1 MASIDKKIVEMQ
13 LDNKNFESNAKNT
26 LSTVERMKKVMDF
39 GKVGE
44 SLSGVGKAASGI
56 DMSSISSAAET
67 VTGRLSTLGIVGV
80 TALMNIT
87 NSAIDAGAQLLK
99 SLTVTPITQGFA
111 EYELKMGSIQ
121 TIMASTGAPLDAV
134 NDKLEELNLYAD
146 KTIYSF
152 SDMTSNIGK
161 FTNAGV
167 GLDDA
172 VAAIQGVSNVAAVS
186 GANANEASRAMYNF
200 AQALSAGHVKLIDWK
215 SIENANMATVEF
227 KTQLMESAVAAGTLE
242 KRADGMYNVLST
254 NSSGKTMK
262 TAISATSNFNES
274 LEYQWMTTNALVGT
288 LGDYADETTEIGK
301 KAFAAAQDVK
311 TFTQLIDTLQEAV
324 GSGWGATFELLV
336 GDFEEAKTLFTDMSD
351 AFGGAIGRSADARN
365 EMLKG
370 WKDLGG
376 RTVLI
381 EAIGKLFN
389 NLTHIISAIA
399 EGFREIFP
407 KQTAEGLYA
416 LTKGFADFIDK
427 LWLNDM
433 ALEAIYNTS
442 KGFFSILKL
451 ITSVVGVLFKGFGGL
466 VSALTP
472 LLRGLLTISGA
483 LGDFIAT
490 GTSVINLTDL
500 MNTAFEY
507 LSLGVK
513 TAATWISNAFAGI
526 GDTVNKWTSFI
537 KIDTST
543 MADAFESDTKRMT
556 FSLDPVKEGFMK
568 VWTVIKNVYDKIRPV
583 LKAIGDVI
591 AMAFTAVTTVLS
603 NLFAG
608 FSALDFENVLNV
620 GVFTAV
626 GLGIK
631 KFFDTLNGPAESITK
646 MMDSLS
652 NILDG
657 VRKSFEAWQ
666 QNLQA
671 KTLMKIALS
680 IAILAA
686 SLWVLSTI
694 PSEKLL
700 QSLGAIGGLF
710 VALFSSLAI
719 FSKIMK
725 AGGLEGMGK
734 VAASMILLS
743 IAVLILAGA
752 VKKLSDIPW
761 TSLVK
766 GLGALVVIMASLV
779 ATSKYL
785 SKDASEIAKV
795 SAALVIF
802 GLAIAA
808 IAKSVKT
815 LGAMSWE
822 ELLKGLGAITIIIA
836 ELIFVSKALVGN
848 KDMVVAAA
856 NLKSLGAAIVIIALA
871 VKILGGM
878 PINKLIKGLGSVTV
892 VLGALT
898 VAARSLP
905 SDMAARAAGMVV
917 LSTAII
923 ALSVAVQILGRMPI
937 KKLLTGIGGL
947 AAVLTL
953 LVVAV
958 NAISKDVVG
967 IGGIMALAVAVN
979 LLIVPLILLGS
990 MPFNV
995 ITQGLFALAGI
1006 FFILAAA
1013 SMALTPV
1020 APTLLTIAGSFALFG
1035 LAIAGIG
1042 AGVLA
1047 LSVGLVAL
1055 GASAG
1060 VIGAGIVALMGGLV
1074 LGLTVFMKGLGQIV
1088 AAFIDSLGTIVI
1100 GMASTF
1106 LKIVT
1111 NVISMIL
1118 TTIINSTPTI
1128 LGGILE
1134 LLSVVFTTLVEHM
1147 PRFMETG
1154 AQFIMGFLDGLTS
1167 NMSGVIESAS
1177 NLITTFLGA
1186 LTEHLPAIGEAGV
1199 NFLTEILE
1207 GITLGLPAL
1216 VEGAVALVVSFV
1228 ETLTE
1233 QIPLIVTTAVDFIVA
1248 MAQTLIDNLPRIVE
1262 TAVEIIVT
1270 FVTALGD
1277 QLPVIIDAAFKLIID
1292 FANGLADA
1300 IRENTGDL
1308 LAAGVNIVTA
1318 LVEGIVDGVF
1328 KMLPMVWDSAKEIVG
1343 KVVGAIKDGFTWL
1356 KDNGWDIIKNVVN
1369 GILGAVGN
1377 LGKKVWNGAKDIVG
1391 NVLGAIKDG
1400 LTGLWD
1406 AGWDIAKNVVDGILG
1421 GIGKLG
1427 KSVWDGAKSLG
1438 SKMLGGIGNFLG
1450 IASPSKEMFK
1460 IGAWSGEGVV
1470 NGLASMGKSVVKGA
1484 TSLGQKVLDPVNAA
1498 MTSLV
1503 DSIERDVDYQ
1513 PVITPVVNTTEMDK
1527 GLKGIKGAMTKAFDT
1542 TIGNVSV
1549 LSGASRPTRDT
1560 TKPNGQ
1566 NGSTK
1571 GQDNSVTNNNFTLGG
1586 TYHIREESDIHKVAK
1601 ELHNLTKKK
1610 ARA

>member
-67 VTGRLSTLGIVGV
+67 VTGRLSALGIVGV

-99 SLTVTPITQGFA
+99 SLTVTPIAQGFA

-134 NDKLEELNLYAD
+134 NEKLEELNLYAD

-186 GANANEASRAMYNF
+186 GANANEASRGMYNF
-200 AQALSAGHVKLIDWK
+200 AQALSAGHIKLIDWK

-242 KRADGMYNVLST
+242 RGVDGMYNVLST
-254 NSSGKTMK
+254 NSKGGTMK
-262 TAISATSNFNES
+262 TAISATQNFNES
-274 LEYQWMTTNALVGT
+274 LEYQWMTTDALVGT

-336 GDFEEAKTLFTDMSD
+336 GDFEEAKSLFTDMSD

-381 EAIGKLFN
+381 EAVGTLFN
-389 NLTHIISAIA
+389 NLTHIISAVT

-416 LTKGFADFIDK
+416 LTKGFSDLMDK

-442 KGFFSILKL
+442 KGFFTVIKVGVDIIKAFIGGFFKL
-451 ITSVVGVLFKGFGGL
+451 LGALMPVVGGFLNITGAIGEFISSGGEAISITEII
-466 VSALTP
+466 VEAFE
-472 LLRGLLTISGA
+472 LLRKGITKVTTWV
-483 LGDFIAT
+483 GD
-490 GTSVINLTDL
+490 
-500 MNTAFEY
+500 AFSDMGE
-507 LSLGVK
+507 K
-513 TAATWISNAFAGI
+513 I
-526 GDTVNKWTSFI
+526 NKWTSFI
-537 KIDTST
+537 KKDTGDMSET
-543 MADAFESDTKRMT
+543 IGQDSDSIVEKMSPISKAFEAIKTTISNMWSFVKPILSSFKEAIFDT
-556 FSLDPVKEGFMK
+556 FSKVKEVVG
-568 VWTVIKNVYDKIRPV
+568 
-583 LKAIGDVI
+583 G
-591 AMAFTAVTTVLS
+591 
-603 NLFAG
+603 LFAG
-608 FSALDFENVLNV
+608 FTTEDAANVLNLSV
-620 GVFTAV
+620 LT
-626 GLGIK
+626 GIAIGIG
-631 KFFDTLNGPAESITK
+631 KFFKNLSGPVGGLSDLLSGITGV
-646 MMDSLS
+646 
-652 NILDG
+652 LDG
-657 VRKSFEAWQ
+657 VRGSFETWQ
-666 QNLQA
+666 TNLKS
-671 KTLMKIALS
+671 KTLMS
-680 IAILAA
+680 IAVAIGILAVA
-686 SLWVLSTI
+686 LVLLS
-694 PSEKLL
+694 KLDAG
-700 QSLGAIGGLF
+700 QVVTALGAIVGAMTVLVGSLTILTKLSSSGKISRMNGI
-710 VALFSSLAI
+710 AFSL
-719 FSKIMK
+719 
-725 AGGLEGMGK
+725 
-734 VAASMILLS
+734 ILLS
-743 IAVLILAGA
+743 TALVIMAKALKMLGD
-752 VKKLSDIPW
+752 LSWKQI
-761 TSLVK
+761 VK
-766 GLGALVVIMASLV
+766 GLGALTGLLGGLVVASRLMEKD
-779 ATSKYL
+779 SKGMITT
-785 SKDASEIAKV
+785 A
-795 SAALVIF
+795 AALVIF
-802 GLAIAA
+802 AVAVRTLGKAIGALG
-808 IAKSVKT
+808 SMDVKT
-815 LGAMSWE
+815 LTKGFIAVSILVAEMVIVSKTMGSTKGMMSSAVTLISMATAINILGNAVTTLGKLSIKELAKGLVAVTGAIAVMVAAVNLLPKDTLLRSAGLISVALALGVLAGVVVLYSKMS
-822 ELLKGLGAITIIIA
+822 LAQLAKGLGA
-836 ELIFVSKALVGN
+836 
-848 KDMVVAAA
+848 
-856 NLKSLGAAIVIIALA
+856 
-871 VKILGGM
+871 
-878 PINKLIKGLGSVTV
+878 
-892 VLGALT
+892 
-898 VAARSLP
+898 
-905 SDMAARAAGMVV
+905 
-917 LSTAII
+917 
-923 ALSVAVQILGRMPI
+923 
-937 KKLLTGIGGL
+937 LTGSI
-947 AAVLTL
+947 
-953 LVVAV
+953 VA
-958 NAISKDVVG
+958 
-967 IGGIMALAVAVN
+967 
-979 LLIVPLILLGS
+979 LLIGLNLAKGS
-990 MPFNV
+990 
-995 ITQGLFALAGI
+995 G
-1006 FFILAAA
+1006 LAAA
-1013 SMALTPV
+1013 SLILVATAINMLIPAIVIMSNLPITKLVTGLGALAAIFVIIGVSAKLLMPV
-1020 APTLLTIAGSFALFG
+1020 VPAMLALAGAVALFGVGIFAIGSGIALLGVGITTLGASIGILGTMITVAVTTVAGLLPVIVTAAVGAIGIFIASIANMFVSVAETLVKTFTNIVGLVTTYAPVIITGVLTMLSTLLTSFAENLPQF
-1035 LAIAGIG
+1035 LTA
-1042 AGVLA
+1042 
-1047 LSVGLVAL
+1047 
-1055 GASAG
+1055 GASLIQAFLNG
-1060 VIGAGIVALMGGLV
+1060 VATTLPGIV
-1074 LGLTVFMKGLGQIV
+1074 V
-1088 AAFIDSLGTIVI
+1088 AAI
-1100 GMASTF
+1100 
-1106 LKIVT
+1106 
-1111 NVISMIL
+1111 
-1118 TTIINSTPTI
+1118 
-1128 LGGILE
+1128 
-1134 LLSVVFTTLVEHM
+1134 SVVTSFLNALISELPTLMNV
-1147 PRFMETG
+1147 
-1154 AQFIMGFLDGLTS
+1154 
-1167 NMSGVIESAS
+1167 
-1177 NLITTFLGA
+1177 
-1186 LTEHLPAIGEAGV
+1186 GV
-1199 NFLTEILE
+1199 NFLVAIME
-1207 GITLGLPAL
+1207 GITVGLPAL
-1216 VEGAVALVVSFV
+1216 IEGAVALVVSFV

-1248 MAQTLIDNLPRIVE
+1248 MAETLIDNLPRIVE

-1270 FVTALGD
+1270 FVAALGA

-1292 FANGLADA
+1292 FVNGLADA
-1300 IRENTGDL
+1300 IRDNTGDL
-1308 LAAGVNIVTA
+1308 LAAGVNLVAA

-1328 KMLPMVWDSAKEIVG
+1328 KMLPIVWDSAKDIIG
-1343 KVVGAIKDGFTWL
+1343 KVAAAIKDGFTWL

-1369 GILGAVGN
+1369 GVLGAVGK
-1377 LGKKVWNGAKDIVG
+1377 LATSVWNGAKDIVG

-1427 KSVWDGAKSLG
+1427 KSVWDGAKNLG

-1484 TSLGQKVLDPVNAA
+1484 TSLGKKVLDPVNAA

-1513 PVITPVVNTTEMDK
+1513 PVITPVINTTEMDK

-1549 LSGASRPTRDT
+1549 LTGASRPTRDT

-1586 TYHIREESDIHKVAK
+1586 TYYIKEESDIHKVAK